1 MQQNKTKHKSVMGS
15 QNLKENNFETEDSFN
30 FWYVATFGNQFLIF
44 WDNRI
49 VSKSGTNYLM
59 LWVHIPVE
67 WSP

>member
-30 FWYVATFGNQFLIF
+30 FWYVATCGNQFLTF